1 MFRWARIFLVIA
13 IIAAIFGFV
22 GGTSAT
28 TEIPR
33 ICFFVALT
41 LSAAS
46 LITGLTLHRPEFEP
60 EFEPDFEPELKMG
73 LN

>member
-22 GGTSAT
+22 GGASAT
-28 TEIPR
+28 TQVPR

-41 LSAAS
+41 LSVAS
-46 LITGLTLHRPEFEP
+46 LITGLTLQRPQ
-60 EFEPDFEPELKMG
+60 FEPDFEPEFDMELE
-73 LN
+73 